1 MRTLLLKAFGW
12 SGPSLRESLEMRL
25 QACSIR
31 TLRTVRTTYNQITRL
46 AIAFLALTGVV
57 LVADAQTTIVN
68 TSNYVVDFGGA
79 QRAI

>member
-1 MRTLLLKAFGW
+1 
-12 SGPSLRESLEMRL
+12 
-25 QACSIR
+25 
-31 TLRTVRTTYNQITRL
+31 
-46 AIAFLALTGVV
+46 LALTGVV